1 VIIKRKTQIILALL
15 ISSVFL
21 FQNCALIIPGKSK
34 RRLPEIVRKQGDIVI
49 TKKDGHEIEG
59 ELITVK
65 ENSLLLLDIYG
76 EDASIEIRDIRTI
89 RIVKKSKV
97 GLGSLIG
104 GAAGLVGGMV
114 ITAISADPIDD
125 ASIYFTG
132 FILGALLS
140 VPGSVLGGIAGA
152 VAGIDEIIQIEG
164 MSDLQISYAL
174 EKLRKKARIRD
185 YITIRLQKIKPKK

>member
-1 VIIKRKTQIILALL
+1 MIIKRKTQIILAL
-15 ISSVFL
+15 IVSSIFL

-34 RRLPEIVRKQGDIVI
+34 RRLPEIVRNKGDIVI

-89 RIVKKSKV
+89 RIVKKSKR

-114 ITAISADPIDD
+114 IAVTSPGED
-125 ASIYFTG
+125 ASIFWCG
-132 FILGALLS
+132 FILGGLLAI
-140 VPGSVLGGIAGA
+140 PCSVLGGIAGA
-152 VAGIDEIIQIEG
+152 IVGIDETIQIEG

-185 YITIRLQKIKPKK
+185 YITIKLQKIKPKN